1 MGIRSNPAHETPEE
15 TSVRVHLTARR
26 CLAWLI
32 CERLLA
38 GLVLLALLLACI
50 DPRAP
55 AVWLD
60 WLEWP
65 TLAGLTGLM
74 VAIQGISD
82 SGWTQRGAEA
92 LLPRFHSV
100 RGVGLALVVASA
112 LLATVLTND
121 VSLFLMVPLTL
132 ALGGQDR
139 LPVARLV
146 ILEALAVN
154 AGSMLSPIGNP
165 QNLLIWQ
172 HSGLGFPAF
181 VAAMLPATLIVF
193 ALTVLLALLW
203 LPKQPVISEP
213 MTIPAA
219 HHGRGWLAVAA
230 LVGMV
235 LAMQYGHPVIGMG
248 VVLAV
253 FAIGARISLRRVDWA
268 LLLTF
273 AAIFIALGHLSVWPP
288 LVHLLDHFNLDRP
301 LSLYLAGI
309 AGSQVISNVPAT
321 VLLLGHTHAPMA
333 LAVAVNVGGAGCII
347 GSLANLIAVRLAR
360 GQVTM
365 WQFHRA
371 AVPFLLVSAVLVYVL
386 T

>member
-1 MGIRSNPAHETPEE
+1 MRL
-15 TSVRVHLTARR
+15 HLTDQRLARR
-26 CLAWLI
+26 CLAWLMR
-32 CERLLA
+32 ERLLA
-38 GLVLLALLLACI
+38 GLMLLALLLACV

-55 AVWLD
+55 SAWLD

-65 TLAGLTGLM
+65 TLTGLTGLM
-74 VAIQGISD
+74 AAIQGISD
-82 SGWTQRGAEA
+82 SGWTQRGAET

-132 ALGGQDR
+132 ALGHHER

-172 HSGLGFPAF
+172 HSGLSFTAF

-193 ALTVLLALLW
+193 ALTVLLARLW
-203 LPKQPVISEP
+203 LPPRPVASGHVP
-213 MTIPAA
+213 MPVA
-219 HHGRGWLAVAA
+219 HHGRGLLAVAA

-235 LAMQYGHPVIGMG
+235 PAMQYGHPLIGMCG
-248 VVLAV
+248 VLAA
-253 FAIGARISLRRVDWA
+253 FAVGARACLRRMDWG

-273 AAIFIALGHLSVWPP
+273 AVIFVTLGHLSVWPP
-288 LVHLLDHFNLDRP
+288 LVHLLDHFDLDQS

-309 AGSQVISNVPAT
+309 VGSQVISNVPAT
-321 VLLLGHTHAPMA
+321 VLLLEHTHAPMA
-333 LAVAVNVGGAGCII
+333 LAVAVNVGGAGCVI

-365 WQFHRA
+365 WQFHRV
-371 AVPFLLVSAVLVYVL
+371 AVPFLLVSAVLVYLL
-386 T
+386 TSA